1 MLVKMTGHGDVGREI
16 NRKRK
21 AGATCPHYRLAVDGE
36 GGVGEHGK
44 GQPGGL
50 DGGLVR

>member
-1 MLVKMTGHGDVGREI
+1 MLVKMTGLGDVGREI

-21 AGATCPHYRLAVDGE
+21 AGATCPHDRLAVDVDY
-36 GGVGEHGK
+36 GVGEHGE